1 MNSKKIIW
9 TIVFCILFI
18 IIVIAIFVYWAL
30 PRIENP
36 AVAGIIGVIVG
47 SFSGLFGS
55 IVASVVGI
63 WRVEKDMEGRLKDRI
78 STHALELTQ
87 MDYEL
92 RQKSLESRGDKQ
104 LFLAP
109 AKVYRTFYRALL
121 ELHTTG
127 KWPKEVEELG
137 LLSIFELSPE
147 KK

>member
-9 TIVFCILFI
+9 TIVVSILFI

-36 AVAGIIGVIVG
+36 VVAVFIGVIVG

-55 IVASVVGI
+55 IVTSIIGI
-63 WRVEKDMEGRLKDRI
+63 WRIEKDVEGRLKDRI

-104 LFLAP
+104 QFLAP

-127 KWPKEVEELG
+127 KWPKEVEKLG
-137 LLSIFELSPE
+137 LLNIFELSP

>member
-104 LFLAP
+104 QFLAP

-137 LLSIFELSPE
+137 LLNIFELSPE